1 MEGIAFVT
9 HTNQHRP
16 IIINDIMVKKL
27 LVGIA
32 LSLAFT
38 PMVARQQH
46 NGDMKAFVDK
56 LMAKMTLR
64 EKIGQLNLPVTGE
77 IVTGAAKN
85 SGTTEKIRSG
95 EVGGLFNLKGV
106 EKIKEAQKV
115 AVTQSRLKIPLI
127 FGMDVI
133 HGYETVFPIPLGLS
147 CTWDM
152 DAIEKSARVAA
163 VEASADGICWTFS
176 PMVDI
181 CRDPRWGRMSEGNG
195 EDPYLGS
202 EIAKA
207 MIHGY
212 QGDDLTL
219 NNTVM
224 ACVKHFAL
232 YGGVEAGR
240 EYNTVD
246 MSRWRMFNY
255 YFPPYEA
262 AAKAGAGSFMT
273 SFNVVDGIPASGNR
287 WLLTDVLRTR
297 WNWNG
302 FVVTDYTAIAEMI
315 NHGMGDLKQ
324 VSAMALNAG
333 TDMDMVS
340 DGFIGTLE
348 QSVKEGK
355 VNEKTIDD
363 ACRRILEAKYKLG
376 LFDDPYL
383 YLNAKRAKAEV
394 YSLSHRQEARRVA
407 AESFVL
413 LKNDGNV
420 LPLAKK
426 GRIAVI
432 GPLGDTRANMPGT
445 WSVAAA
451 FDKYKSLY
459 EALRDN
465 LKGKAEVMYAKG
477 CNVTADSVLEANGS
491 MFGRDIRDHRPA
503 KVILNEALATAAN
516 ADVII
521 AAIGETSE
529 MSGECSSRADI
540 TLPET
545 QRAMLEALKKT
556 GKPIVLVNFSGRATV
571 MTWEAERFPSI
582 LNVWFG
588 GSEAGDAICDVLFG
602 DKVPSG
608 KLSFSMPKS
617 VGQIPLY
624 YNHLNTGRPLG
635 DNKWFTKFK
644 SNYLDVDNE
653 PLFPFGYGLSYTTF
667 SYGKPRIS
675 STTMTAND
683 KIAVSVDVTNTG
695 NRDACETV
703 QMYVRDMVG
712 SVSRPV
718 KELKGFKRVSLAK
731 GETKTV
737 TFDITEESLKFYNAN
752 LDYVSEPGDFQ
763 VMVGPNSR
771 DVQSVG
777 FTLKQ

>member
-1 MEGIAFVT
+1 
-9 HTNQHRP
+9 
-16 IIINDIMVKKL
+16 MVKQF
-27 LVGIA
+27 IA
-32 LSLAFT
+32 VAALCFSLMPAT
-38 PMVARQQH
+38 AQPQSKG
-46 NGDMKAFVDK
+46 NMKSFIDG
-56 LMAKMTLR
+56 LMAKMTLK
-64 EKIGQLNLPVTGE
+64 EKIGQLNLPVTGD
-77 IVTGAAKN
+77 IVTGAAKS
-85 SGTTEKIRSG
+85 SGITEKIENG
-95 EVGGLFNLKGV
+95 QVGGLFNLKGV
-106 EKIKEAQKV
+106 KAIRQVQEI
-115 AVTQSRLKIPLI
+115 AVKRSRLKIPLI

-152 DAIEKSARVAA
+152 EAVEKSARIAA

-207 MIHGY
+207 IIRGY
-212 QGDDLTL
+212 QGNDLTQ

-232 YGGVEAGR
+232 YGGSEAGR
-240 EYNTVD
+240 DYNTVD

-287 WLLTDVLRTR
+287 WLLTDVLREK
-297 WNWNG
+297 WGWDG
-302 FVVTDYTAIAEMI
+302 FVVTDYTAISEMI

-324 VSAMALNAG
+324 VSALALNAG

-340 DGFIGTLE
+340 DGYVGTLE

-355 VNEKTIDD
+355 VSVKVIDA
-363 ACRRILEAKYKLG
+363 ACRRVLEAKYKLG
-376 LFDDPYL
+376 LFDDPYR
-383 YLNAKRAKAEV
+383 YLDNNRAKKEV
-394 YSLSHRQEARRVA
+394 YNLWHRQEARRIA

-413 LKNDGNV
+413 LKNDGNI

-426 GRIAVI
+426 GKIAVI
-432 GPLGDTRANMPGT
+432 GPMGNTRANMPGT

-451 FDKYKSLY
+451 FDKYKSLF
-459 EALRDN
+459 EAIRDN
-465 LKGKAEVMYAKG
+465 LKGKADVVYAKG
-477 CNVTADSVLEANGS
+477 CNITADSVLEANAS

-503 KVILNEALATAAN
+503 ETILQEALETAAD

-529 MSGECSSRADI
+529 MSGESSSRSDLS
-540 TLPET
+540 LPET

-571 MTWEAERFPSI
+571 MTWETQRFPSI

-608 KLSFSMPKS
+608 RLSFTMPKS
-617 VGQIPLY
+617 VGQIPIY

-644 SNYLDVDNE
+644 SNYLDIDNE

-667 SYGKPRIS
+667 SYGKPRLS
-675 STTMTAND
+675 SPAMNAEGKLT
-683 KIAVSVDVTNTG
+683 VSVDVTNTG
-695 NRDACETV
+695 NRDADETV
-703 QMYVRDMVG
+703 QMYIRDMVG

-718 KELKGFKRVSLAK
+718 EELRGFKRVHLAK

-737 TFDITEESLKFYNAN
+737 SFDITAETLKFYNSD
-752 LDYVSEPGDFQ
+752 LEYICEPGDFQ

-771 DVQSVG
+771 DVHTLG
-777 FTLKQ
+777 FTLK

>member
-1 MEGIAFVT
+1 
-9 HTNQHRP
+9 
-16 IIINDIMVKKL
+16 MVKKL

>member
-1 MEGIAFVT
+1 
-9 HTNQHRP
+9 
-16 IIINDIMVKKL
+16 MVKQFIAAAAL
-27 LVGIA
+27 CLALVPAAAQSQSKG
-32 LSLAFT
+32 
-38 PMVARQQH
+38 
-46 NGDMKAFVDK
+46 NMKSFIDG
-56 LMAKMTLR
+56 LMAKMTLK

-77 IVTGAAKN
+77 IVTGAAKS
-85 SGTTEKIRSG
+85 SGIAEKIENG
-95 EVGGLFNLKGV
+95 QVGGLFNLKGV
-106 EKIKEAQKV
+106 KAIKQVQEL
-115 AVTQSRLKIPLI
+115 AVKRSRLKIPLI

-133 HGYETVFPIPLGLS
+133 HGYETLFPIPLAMS

-152 DAIEKSARVAA
+152 DAIEKSARIAA
-163 VEASADGICWTFS
+163 TEASADGICWTFS

-207 MIHGY
+207 MIRGY
-212 QGDDLTL
+212 QGDDLGL

-232 YGGVEAGR
+232 YGGAEAGR
-240 EYNTVD
+240 DYNTVD

-287 WLLTDVLRTR
+287 WLLTDVLRKR
-297 WNWNG
+297 WGWDG
-302 FVVTDYTAIAEMI
+302 FVVTDYTAIAEMT

-324 VSAMALNAG
+324 VSALALNAG
-333 TDMDMVS
+333 TDMDMVA
-340 DGFIGTLE
+340 DGYIGTLE
-348 QSVKEGK
+348 ESVKEGK
-355 VNEKTIDD
+355 VSVGAIDA
-363 ACRRILEAKYKLG
+363 ACRRVLEAKYKLG
-376 LFDDPYL
+376 LFDDPYR
-383 YLNAKRAKAEV
+383 YLDEKRAKKEV
-394 YSLSHRQEARRVA
+394 YNEQHRQEARRIA

-413 LKNDGNV
+413 LKNDGGI

-426 GRIAVI
+426 GRVAVI
-432 GPLGDTRANMPGT
+432 GPMGNTRANMPGT

-451 FDKYKSLY
+451 FEKYKSLY
-459 EALRDN
+459 EAIRDN
-465 LKGKAEVMYAKG
+465 LKGKADVVYAKG
-477 CNVTADSVLEANGS
+477 CNITADSVLEANGS
-491 MFGRDIRDHRPA
+491 MFGREIRDPRPA
-503 KVILNEALATAAN
+503 AVILDEALATAAN

-529 MSGECSSRADI
+529 MSGECSSRSDI
-540 TLPET
+540 SLPET
-545 QRAMLEALKKT
+545 QRTMLEALKKT

-571 MTWEAERFPSI
+571 MTWETERFPSI

-602 DKVPSG
+602 DQVPGG
-608 KLSFSMPKS
+608 KLSFTMPKS
-617 VGQIPLY
+617 VGQIPIY

-644 SNYLDVDNE
+644 SNYLDIDNE

-675 STTMTAND
+675 AQTLDAQGKLT
-683 KIAVSVDVTNTG
+683 VSVDVTNTG
-695 NRDACETV
+695 SRDADETV
-703 QMYVRDMVG
+703 QMYIRDMVG

-718 KELKGFKRVSLAK
+718 EELRGFKRVRLAK

-737 TFDITEESLKFYNAN
+737 SFDITAETLKFYNSD
-752 LDYVSEPGDFQ
+752 LEYVCEPGDFQ

-771 DVQSVG
+771 DVQKLG
-777 FTLKQ
+777 FTLK